1 MGFFFVKSFHFK
13 GSLGY
18 LWIRV
23 SSYRSRYFFMCS
35 WEKKNTSFLW
45 QSSSYC
51 RNFYMS
57 LIWTT
62 YRMINTFVW
71 EHKLPLDN
79 DILKA
84 AGLGCCLVT
93 APKGTM
99 KPDSQH
105 LWGQKSQENVGV
117 MDSLGWRLE
126 SGVHEG
132 EPWEMQR
139 GMGAEGVP
147 PDWTN
152 RQGMF
157 PFLIFPRNCY
167 KSREDFIKMVS
178 TIPILVSQSV
188 ENNNVCKRGHF
199 QRTEAQQQ
207 LQFFPGCF

>member
-93 APKGTM
+93 APKGKM

-117 MDSLGWRLE
+117 MHSLGWRLE

-132 EPWEMQR
+132 SLERCKEVWGRRACPQTGLIDRACFLSWYFPET
-139 GMGAEGVP
+139 V
-147 PDWTN
+147 TN
-152 RQGMF
+152 
-157 PFLIFPRNCY
+157 P
-167 KSREDFIKMVS
+167 E
-178 TIPILVSQSV
+178 
-188 ENNNVCKRGHF
+188 
-199 QRTEAQQQ
+199 RT
-207 LQFFPGCF
+207 L